1 MNAPHIQPMTPAACN
16 TQKLRRTPP
25 PYKSNP
31 NQDVLFD
38 GNGHVPFCFA
48 TDAAIRDGVTGKV
61 KVAGMRF
68 LLTPA
73 PRDLEKA
80 VLKTISAIR
89 QFHAHRP
96 PSGFSASALNRSIK
110 LTIGDGSACVVT
122 VRKDVESTAIR
133 VDHNSRE
140 NELALSLPPPKL
152 WGKAGLGWLG
162 QKKDCCERNRD
173 NPTPWIGRSCGCSD
187 DV

>member
-1 MNAPHIQPMTPAACN
+1 MQESDFRLNAKASFNA
-16 TQKLRRTPP
+16 QKRRCTPP

-38 GNGHVPFCFA
+38 WNGYVPFRFA
-48 TDAAIRDGVTGKV
+48 TDVAIREGVTGKV
-61 KVAGMRF
+61 KVAGMLF
-68 LLTPA
+68 VLTPA

-80 VLKTISAIR
+80 VLKTINALR

-96 PSGFSASALNRSIK
+96 PSGFSASGLNMSIR
-110 LTIGDGSACVVT
+110 LNIGDGSACVVT
-122 VRKDVESTAIR
+122 VRTDVESTAIR
-133 VDHNSRE
+133 ADHNSRE

-162 QKKDCCERNRD
+162 QKKDCCERNRH